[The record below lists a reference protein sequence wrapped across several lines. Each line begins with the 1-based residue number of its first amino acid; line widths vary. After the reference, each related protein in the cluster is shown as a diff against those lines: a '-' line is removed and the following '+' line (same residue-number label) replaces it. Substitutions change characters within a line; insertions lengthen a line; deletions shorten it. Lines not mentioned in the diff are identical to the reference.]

1 MATQPVLVNN
11 PNSQTASCMMQQ
23 INAWDNFNESRFN
36 NQSDQQ
42 SSKCFGWADQL
53 RLVGLS
59 AFEHWSP
66 SQTILNKGIYTKFHV
81 LGQCAPELL
90 DKTGSVL
97 TGCFA
102 IKALCAHLGLHASF
116 GSKKAECFIL
126 LTRLRQ
132 QEFKNK
138 PFKLM
143 YEAQSHQSAV
153 QECAFQLGDL
163 RGGGGERKEKNLG
176 IYPHR
181 EWISKPQR
189 WNF

>member
-1 MATQPVLVNN
+1 M
-11 PNSQTASCMMQQ
+11 
-23 INAWDNFNESRFN
+23 
-36 NQSDQQ
+36 
-42 SSKCFGWADQL
+42 
-53 RLVGLS
+53 
-59 AFEHWSP
+59 
-66 SQTILNKGIYTKFHV
+66 
-81 LGQCAPELL
+81 
-90 DKTGSVL
+90 GSVL
-97 TGCFA
+97 TGCLT

-143 YEAQSHQSAV
+143 YEAQSHQSTV

-163 RGGGGERKEKNLG
+163 RGGGGKRKEKNLG

-181 EWISKPQR
+181 E
-189 WNF
+189 